1 MAYRPE
7 DLLLWQQTKKQK
19 QQRRR
24 KRWRRRRWRILTTL
38 LFAAAA
44 AAAAAATTTTTSS
57 DVGLGCRF
65 RMMGIPRRPRVSSW
79 YPHRDCYY
87 VCQCGRFAYRPC
99 AAESH
104 SWFLRTRPLFVS
116 TTTFIV
122 SPRNQDHKSA
132 VSVPMAEHRVTSDT
146 RNPPLC
152 PPSIRDYIL
161 RQLVTLGFPEFSRL
175 DCFSAGPPHFL
186 PIDYPVMDPVLTV
199 VHAASTPSAATASTH
214 AGSWRAYHTAS
225 IAPDPVGINPPLPVA
240 TTGLSN
246 PFQSHCMCH
255 LCGTESR
262 RRQYK
267 QHHTTTT
274 TTTTNNVNTIRFSP
288 YRFIT
293 HPRPGGYVL
302 DGREYAVCRRL
313 GRFSVQSNVAV
324 VLYILSNYGYDVIQ
338 QQQEIWVHPDDDEEW
353 WWYTVR
359 ISTTTSPSP
368 PSAASAA
375 AARSG
380 NDVVESA

>member
-1 MAYRPE
+1 
-7 DLLLWQQTKKQK
+7 
-19 QQRRR
+19 
-24 KRWRRRRWRILTTL
+24 
-38 LFAAAA
+38 
-44 AAAAAATTTTTSS
+44 
-57 DVGLGCRF
+57 
-65 RMMGIPRRPRVSSW
+65 
-79 YPHRDCYY
+79 
-87 VCQCGRFAYRPC
+87 
-99 AAESH
+99 
-104 SWFLRTRPLFVS
+104 
-116 TTTFIV
+116 
-122 SPRNQDHKSA
+122 
-132 VSVPMAEHRVTSDT
+132 MAEHRVTSDT

-274 TTTTNNVNTIRFSP
+274 TTTTNNVNTIRFSLIVLSHTRGQGGTCSMAASMP
-288 YRFIT
+288 SVGDWGDSRFN
-293 HPRPGGYVL
+293 
-302 DGREYAVCRRL
+302 
-313 GRFSVQSNVAV
+313 QM
-324 VLYILSNYGYDVIQ
+324 
-338 QQQEIWVHPDDDEEW
+338 
-353 WWYTVR
+353 
-359 ISTTTSPSP
+359 SPSCYTYYP
-368 PSAASAA
+368 IM
-375 AARSG
+375 
-380 NDVVESA
+380 DTM